1 LNLTNTALIVKVP
14 PVGDG
19 SGTLPYPPQP
29 VVYHGNNPYRVQP
42 TAPAMVPS
50 VIGSP
55 YAMSEVPSLPNIQGV
70 SGNNVYAVPG
80 NLDFLWAEELSVME
94 FPREKLKSV
103 QKLGEGQIGEVSSKE
118 CDEDVIDK
126 NIDRFMKS

>member
-1 LNLTNTALIVKVP
+1 MKVP
-14 PVGDG
+14 PAGDG
-19 SGTLPYPPQP
+19 TYPQP
-29 VVYHGNNPYRVQP
+29 PVAYQGNNPYRVQP
-42 TAPAMVPS
+42 TAPPMVPS

-55 YAMSEVPSLPNIQGV
+55 YATSEVHSLPNIQGV

-103 QKLGEGQIGEVSSKE
+103 QKLGEGQFGEVG
-118 CDEDVIDK
+118 
-126 NIDRFMKS
+126 F